1 MDLMEKAAGKEIGIL
16 TMIYLPAKLTVGHI
30 PIEGMET
37 VIRIYYVRITSYF
50 Q

>member
-1 MDLMEKAAGKEIGIL
+1 MVHLQVEL
-16 TMIYLPAKLTVGHI
+16 TIFHI

-37 VIRIYYVRITSYF
+37 VISIYYVRITSYF